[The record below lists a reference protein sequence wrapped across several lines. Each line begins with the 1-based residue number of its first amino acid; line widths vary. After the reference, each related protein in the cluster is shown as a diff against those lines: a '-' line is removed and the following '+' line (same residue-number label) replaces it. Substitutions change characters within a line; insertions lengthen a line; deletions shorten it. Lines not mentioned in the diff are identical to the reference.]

1 MDKLNGNLK
10 FSGVTNDA
18 CSIKSSFG
26 TSKAISLLGYAAK
39 HDIVSKEKIIKEIN
53 ERGGE
58 IRTIHYEVKFKCDA
72 HREKTFKAFQEQQ
85 KETDKQKQN
94 EIKIDRS
101 RGMIL

>member
-39 HDIVSKEKIIKEIN
+39 HDIISKEKIIKEIN

-58 IRTIHYEVKFKCDA
+58 IRTIHYQVKFKCDA
-72 HREKTFKAFQEQQ
+72 HRGEKTFKA
-85 KETDKQKQN
+85 
-94 EIKIDRS
+94 S
-101 RGMIL
+101 